1 MPHDESSRLLGG
13 KVDRDRKGA
22 VRWKGLA
29 APVIALL
36 LAIGVF
42 VAATAPGRLVS
53 VKKEE
58 NRPELVAVSDSQTTT
73 WECGTSTEP
82 VLNGADVVS
91 YFSLKEGEAAMYGF
105 EGYQVK
111 YNGYTFMF
119 ASAQNK
125 ALFEASPL
133 DYIPAWGGF
142 CAFGI
147 AAEDWWTESTLGPPS
162 DPNSWLITDD
172 NVLRIFRSEL
182 PKAYFMEDI
191 PGNIAAGDR
200 IWTGWWGEG
209 TLPGADGTGSAM
221 NTACMCNI
229 EICLDQ

>member
-1 MPHDESSRLLGG
+1 MRTNESSRLLEGA
-13 KVDRDRKGA
+13 VDRDTHGA
-22 VRWKGLA
+22 IRRKGLA

-36 LAIGVF
+36 LAIGII
-42 VAATAPGRLVS
+42 VAATSPGRVVS
-53 VKKEE
+53 VQEE
-58 NRPELVAVSDSQTTT
+58 ANRQELVAVSESPTTT

-105 EGYQVK
+105 EEYQVK

-133 DYIPAWGGF
+133 DFIPVWGGF
-142 CAFGI
+142 CSYGI
-147 AAEDWWTESTLGPPS
+147 AQEGYWTVSNLGPPS

-191 PGNIAAGDR
+191 PGNIAAGNR

-209 TLPGADGTGSAM
+209 TLPGADSTGSAM
-221 NTACMCNI
+221 NTFCLCNI

>member
-1 MPHDESSRLLGG
+1 MPTNESSRLLEGA
-13 KVDRDRKGA
+13 VDRDTHGA
-22 VRWKGLA
+22 IRRKGLA

-36 LAIGVF
+36 LAIGII
-42 VAATAPGRLVS
+42 VAATSPGRVVS
-53 VKKEE
+53 VKEE
-58 NRPELVAVSDSQTTT
+58 ANRQELLAVSESPTTT

-105 EGYQVK
+105 EEYQVN

-142 CAFGI
+142 CSYGI
-147 AAEDWWTESTLGPPS
+147 AQEGYWTVSTLGPPS

-191 PGNIAAGDR
+191 PGNIAAGNR

-221 NTACMCNI
+221 NTLCLCNI